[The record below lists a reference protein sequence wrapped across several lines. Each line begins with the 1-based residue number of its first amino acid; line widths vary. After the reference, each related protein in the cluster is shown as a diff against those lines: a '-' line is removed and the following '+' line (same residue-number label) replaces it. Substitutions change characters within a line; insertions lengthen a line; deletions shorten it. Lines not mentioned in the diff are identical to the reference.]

1 MKKSTLWILSAV
13 ALAALLAGG
22 ARWASQRQA
31 SKAPAAPTAAVVPS
45 IELATSDVFTAR
57 TQTLNLGIAVSGALK
72 ASESAIVKARVAGE
86 LQELSVREGD
96 RVQAG
101 QVIARIEPIEYQARV
116 RQAQQQAD
124 AAKAQ
129 VDIAQRQFDNN
140 QALVN
145 QGFISQTAL
154 LTSQASL
161 NGATATHAAALA
173 ALDLANK
180 SLADA
185 TLRSPLSGVVAQ
197 RLAQPGERVAIEARL
212 VEVIN
217 LSQLEL
223 EAALTAEDAS
233 LVRVGMTAQLQVDGV
248 DAPISAKVLRINP
261 SAQIGS
267 RSILVY
273 LGIKGREGLRQG
285 QFAQGSLGTQTLQVI
300 AVPVDSVRT
309 DKPQPYV
316 QVVQDG
322 KVAHITVRTDV
333 RSEGERQTRVA
344 VTGVSEGA
352 QVLSDTASE
361 AQVQFGKLEAAANAE
376 LKAKGVSA
384 KANRVASLRDA
395 LFSEI
400 DNPVNCGQGPEAQRL
415 MDELKRELPEFK
427 PLSSPTKNCTQN
439 EKIISDYKGRI
450 DNLVARAPWN
460 NADLSNVSTKASKA
474 REELADLRSEIS
486 KSYSPN
492 SIRQIASVFEGHQTN
507 YQDLIF
513 QLGKQTDTDKLEPDL
528 SIVAAQSLGNVY
540 KLPALF
546 LSRLDEASTYVYLL
560 MALCF
565 DLFLVYLYGLAKK
578 NRVRKRAIAGP
589 LAGAW

>member
-31 SKAPAAPTAAVVPS
+31 DKTPTASTAVVAPS

-248 DAPISAKVLRINP
+248 DAPIPAKVLRINP
-261 SAQIGS
+261 SAQTGS

-285 QFAQGSLGTQTLQVI
+285 QFAQGTLGTQSLQVM

-333 RSEGERQTRVA
+333 RSEGERQTLVA
-344 VTGVSEGA
+344 VTGVTEGT
-352 QVLSDTASE
+352 QVLSGSVGAVREGVLVKFTAP
-361 AQVQFGKLEAAANAE
+361 GNAA
-376 LKAKGVSA
+376 KVT
-384 KANRVASLRDA
+384 
-395 LFSEI
+395 
-400 DNPVNCGQGPEAQRL
+400 P
-415 MDELKRELPEFK
+415 
-427 PLSSPTKNCTQN
+427 
-439 EKIISDYKGRI
+439 
-450 DNLVARAPWN
+450 
-460 NADLSNVSTKASKA
+460 
-474 REELADLRSEIS
+474 
-486 KSYSPN
+486 
-492 SIRQIASVFEGHQTN
+492 
-507 YQDLIF
+507 
-513 QLGKQTDTDKLEPDL
+513 
-528 SIVAAQSLGNVY
+528 
-540 KLPALF
+540 
-546 LSRLDEASTYVYLL
+546 
-560 MALCF
+560 
-565 DLFLVYLYGLAKK
+565 
-578 NRVRKRAIAGP
+578 
-589 LAGAW
+589 

>member
-31 SKAPAAPTAAVVPS
+31 AKAPAAPSAAVVPS
-45 IELATSDVFTAR
+45 IELANSDVFIAR
-57 TQTLNLGIAVSGALK
+57 TQSLSQGITLSGALK
-72 ASESAIVKARVAGE
+72 ASQSAIIKARVAGE

-101 QVIARIEPIEYQARV
+101 QVIARIDQTEYQARV

-129 VDIAQRQFDNN
+129 VDIAQRQFNNN

-197 RLAQPGERVAIEARL
+197 RLVQPGERVAIEARL

-233 LVRVGMTAQLQVDGV
+233 LVRVGMTAQLKVEGV
-248 DAPISAKVLRINP
+248 DTPITAKVLRINP
-261 SAQIGS
+261 SAQTGS
-267 RSILVY
+267 RSILMY

-285 QFAQGSLGTQTLQVI
+285 QFAQGSLGTQTVQAI
-300 AVPVDSVRT
+300 AVPLDSVRT

-333 RSEGERQTRVA
+333 RSEGERESLVA
-344 VTGVSEGA
+344 VTGVAEGT
-352 QVLSDTASE
+352 QVLTGSVGPVREGVVVKFTNPASP
-361 AQVQFGKLEAAANAE
+361 VTPANA
-376 LKAKGVSA
+376 
-384 KANRVASLRDA
+384 
-395 LFSEI
+395 
-400 DNPVNCGQGPEAQRL
+400 
-415 MDELKRELPEFK
+415 
-427 PLSSPTKNCTQN
+427 
-439 EKIISDYKGRI
+439 
-450 DNLVARAPWN
+450 
-460 NADLSNVSTKASKA
+460 VSTK
-474 REELADLRSEIS
+474 
-486 KSYSPN
+486 P
-492 SIRQIASVFEGHQTN
+492 
-507 YQDLIF
+507 
-513 QLGKQTDTDKLEPDL
+513 
-528 SIVAAQSLGNVY
+528 
-540 KLPALF
+540 
-546 LSRLDEASTYVYLL
+546 
-560 MALCF
+560 
-565 DLFLVYLYGLAKK
+565 
-578 NRVRKRAIAGP
+578 
-589 LAGAW
+589 

>member
-1 MKKSTLWILSAV
+1 MKKSTLWILSAL

-31 SKAPAAPTAAVVPS
+31 AKNPAAPPAAVVPS
-45 IELATSDVFTAR
+45 IELAASDVFTAR

-101 QVIARIEPIEYQARV
+101 QVIARIEPIEFQARV

-129 VDIAQRQFDNN
+129 VEIAQRQFDNN

-154 LTSQASL
+154 LTSQANL
-161 NGATATHAAALA
+161 NGAKATHAAALA

-197 RLAQPGERVAIEARL
+197 RLAQPGERVGIEARL
-212 VEVIN
+212 IEVIN

-233 LVRVGMTAQLQVDGV
+233 LVRVGMTAQLKVEGV
-248 DAPISAKVLRINP
+248 AEPVSAKVLRINP
-261 SAQIGS
+261 SAQMGS
-267 RSILVY
+267 RSIVVY

-285 QFAQGSLGTQTLQVI
+285 QFAQGKLSTESLQVL

-322 KVAHITVRTDV
+322 KLVHITVRTGE
-333 RSEGERQTRVA
+333 RSEGEQQSLVA
-344 VTGVSEGA
+344 VTGVAEGA
-352 QVLSDTASE
+352 QVLLGSVGAVREGVLVKFTTPATP
-361 AQVQFGKLEAAANAE
+361 ANA
-376 LKAKGVSA
+376 G
-384 KANRVASLRDA
+384 AN
-395 LFSEI
+395 
-400 DNPVNCGQGPEAQRL
+400 
-415 MDELKRELPEFK
+415 K
-427 PLSSPTKNCTQN
+427 P
-439 EKIISDYKGRI
+439 
-450 DNLVARAPWN
+450 
-460 NADLSNVSTKASKA
+460 
-474 REELADLRSEIS
+474 
-486 KSYSPN
+486 
-492 SIRQIASVFEGHQTN
+492 
-507 YQDLIF
+507 
-513 QLGKQTDTDKLEPDL
+513 
-528 SIVAAQSLGNVY
+528 
-540 KLPALF
+540 
-546 LSRLDEASTYVYLL
+546 
-560 MALCF
+560 
-565 DLFLVYLYGLAKK
+565 
-578 NRVRKRAIAGP
+578 
-589 LAGAW
+589 

>member
-1 MKKSTLWILSAV
+1 
-13 ALAALLAGG
+13 
-22 ARWASQRQA
+22 
-31 SKAPAAPTAAVVPS
+31 
-45 IELATSDVFTAR
+45 
-57 TQTLNLGIAVSGALK
+57 
-72 ASESAIVKARVAGE
+72 
-86 LQELSVREGD
+86 VREGD

-101 QVIARIEPIEYQARV
+101 QVIARIDPIEFQARV

-161 NGATATHAAALA
+161 NGATATHAAALS

-233 LVRVGMTAQLQVDGV
+233 LVRVGMTAQLKVEGV
-248 DAPISAKVLRINP
+248 TEPVPAKVLRINP
-261 SAQIGS
+261 SAQMGS
-267 RSILVY
+267 RSIVVY
-273 LGIKGREGLRQG
+273 LGIQGREGLRQG
-285 QFAQGSLGTQTLQVI
+285 QFAQGNLGTQSLQVL

-322 KVAHITVRTDV
+322 KLVHITVRTGE
-333 RSEGERQTRVA
+333 RSEGEQQSLVA

-352 QVLSDTASE
+352 QVLSGSVGAVREGVLVKFTSPATP
-361 AQVQFGKLEAAANAE
+361 ANA
-376 LKAKGVSA
+376 GS
-384 KANRVASLRDA
+384 N
-395 LFSEI
+395 
-400 DNPVNCGQGPEAQRL
+400 
-415 MDELKRELPEFK
+415 K
-427 PLSSPTKNCTQN
+427 P
-439 EKIISDYKGRI
+439 
-450 DNLVARAPWN
+450 
-460 NADLSNVSTKASKA
+460 
-474 REELADLRSEIS
+474 
-486 KSYSPN
+486 
-492 SIRQIASVFEGHQTN
+492 
-507 YQDLIF
+507 
-513 QLGKQTDTDKLEPDL
+513 
-528 SIVAAQSLGNVY
+528 
-540 KLPALF
+540 
-546 LSRLDEASTYVYLL
+546 
-560 MALCF
+560 
-565 DLFLVYLYGLAKK
+565 
-578 NRVRKRAIAGP
+578 
-589 LAGAW
+589 

>member
-1 MKKSTLWILSAV
+1 MKKSTFWILSAV

-45 IELATSDVFTAR
+45 IELAASDVFTAR
-57 TQTLNLGIAVSGALK
+57 TQSLSQGITVSGALK
-72 ASESAIVKARVAGE
+72 ASQSAIIKARVAGE

-101 QVIARIEPIEYQARV
+101 QVIARIDQTEYQARV

-197 RLAQPGERVAIEARL
+197 RLVQPGERVAIEARL

-233 LVRVGMTAQLQVDGV
+233 LVRVGMTAQLKVEGV
-248 DAPISAKVLRINP
+248 DTPITAKVLRINP
-261 SAQIGS
+261 SAQSGS

-273 LGIKGREGLRQG
+273 LGIQGREGLRQG
-285 QFAQGSLGTQTLQVI
+285 QFAQGSLGTQTVQAM
-300 AVPVDSVRT
+300 AVPLDSVRT

-322 KVAHITVRTDV
+322 KVVHITVRTDV
-333 RSEGERQTRVA
+333 RSEGERESLVA
-344 VTGVSEGA
+344 VTGVAEGT
-352 QVLSDTASE
+352 QVLTGSVGPVREGVVVKFTTPASP
-361 AQVQFGKLEAAANAE
+361 AAPANA
-376 LKAKGVSA
+376 
-384 KANRVASLRDA
+384 
-395 LFSEI
+395 
-400 DNPVNCGQGPEAQRL
+400 
-415 MDELKRELPEFK
+415 
-427 PLSSPTKNCTQN
+427 
-439 EKIISDYKGRI
+439 
-450 DNLVARAPWN
+450 
-460 NADLSNVSTKASKA
+460 VSTK
-474 REELADLRSEIS
+474 
-486 KSYSPN
+486 P
-492 SIRQIASVFEGHQTN
+492 
-507 YQDLIF
+507 
-513 QLGKQTDTDKLEPDL
+513 
-528 SIVAAQSLGNVY
+528 
-540 KLPALF
+540 
-546 LSRLDEASTYVYLL
+546 
-560 MALCF
+560 
-565 DLFLVYLYGLAKK
+565 
-578 NRVRKRAIAGP
+578 
-589 LAGAW
+589 

>member
-31 SKAPAAPTAAVVPS
+31 GKTPTAPTAAMVPS

-86 LQELSVREGD
+86 LQELNVREGD

-212 VEVIN
+212 IEVIN
-217 LSQLEL
+217 LSQMEL
-223 EAALTAEDAS
+223 EAALTVEEAS
-233 LVRVGMTAQLQVDGV
+233 RVRVGMTAQLQVEGM
-248 DAPISAKVLRINP
+248 DAPITAKVLRINP
-261 SAQIGS
+261 SAQVGS
-267 RSILVY
+267 RSIVVY
-273 LGIKGREGLRQG
+273 LGISGREGLRQG
-285 QFAQGSLGTQTLQVI
+285 LFAQGSLGTESMQVL
-300 AVPVDSVRT
+300 AVPVSSVRT

-322 KVAHITVRTDV
+322 TVRHITVRTGE
-333 RSEGERQTRVA
+333 RSEGEQQSLVA

-352 QVLSDTASE
+352 QVLSGTVGAVREGVQVKFTAPAKSDV
-361 AQVQFGKLEAAANAE
+361 APAAAQATPANA
-376 LKAKGVSA
+376 AK
-384 KANRVASLRDA
+384 
-395 LFSEI
+395 
-400 DNPVNCGQGPEAQRL
+400 
-415 MDELKRELPEFK
+415 
-427 PLSSPTKNCTQN
+427 
-439 EKIISDYKGRI
+439 
-450 DNLVARAPWN
+450 
-460 NADLSNVSTKASKA
+460 
-474 REELADLRSEIS
+474 
-486 KSYSPN
+486 
-492 SIRQIASVFEGHQTN
+492 
-507 YQDLIF
+507 
-513 QLGKQTDTDKLEPDL
+513 
-528 SIVAAQSLGNVY
+528 
-540 KLPALF
+540 
-546 LSRLDEASTYVYLL
+546 
-560 MALCF
+560 
-565 DLFLVYLYGLAKK
+565 
-578 NRVRKRAIAGP
+578 
-589 LAGAW
+589 

>member
-13 ALAALLAGG
+13 AVVALLAGG

-31 SKAPAAPTAAVVPS
+31 AKTPKVPTAAVVPS
-45 IELATSDVFTAR
+45 IELAASDVFTAR
-57 TQTLNLGIAVSGALK
+57 TQTLSLGIAVSGALK
-72 ASESAIVKARVAGE
+72 ASQSAIVKARVAGE

-101 QVIARIEPIEYQARV
+101 QVIARIDPTEYQARV

-124 AAKAQ
+124 AARAQ

-161 NGATATHAAALA
+161 NGAKATHAAALA

-185 TLRSPLSGVVAQ
+185 TLRAPLTGVVAQ

-212 VEVIN
+212 VEIIN

-233 LVRVGMTAQLQVDGV
+233 RVRVGMTAQLQVEGV
-248 DAPISAKVLRINP
+248 GEPVPAKVLRINP
-261 SAQIGS
+261 SAQTGS
-267 RSILVY
+267 RSIVVY
-273 LGIKGREGLRQG
+273 LGVQGREGLRQG
-285 QFAQGSLGTQTLQVI
+285 QFAQGSLGTQSLRVL

-333 RSEGERQTRVA
+333 RSEGEQESLVA
-344 VTGVSEGA
+344 VTGVAEGA
-352 QVLSDTASE
+352 QVLSGSVGAVREGVLVKFTTPASP
-361 AQVQFGKLEAAANAE
+361 ATSANA
-376 LKAKGVSA
+376 LTT
-384 KANRVASLRDA
+384 
-395 LFSEI
+395 
-400 DNPVNCGQGPEAQRL
+400 
-415 MDELKRELPEFK
+415 K
-427 PLSSPTKNCTQN
+427 P
-439 EKIISDYKGRI
+439 
-450 DNLVARAPWN
+450 
-460 NADLSNVSTKASKA
+460 
-474 REELADLRSEIS
+474 
-486 KSYSPN
+486 
-492 SIRQIASVFEGHQTN
+492 
-507 YQDLIF
+507 
-513 QLGKQTDTDKLEPDL
+513 
-528 SIVAAQSLGNVY
+528 
-540 KLPALF
+540 
-546 LSRLDEASTYVYLL
+546 
-560 MALCF
+560 
-565 DLFLVYLYGLAKK
+565 
-578 NRVRKRAIAGP
+578 
-589 LAGAW
+589 

>member
-31 SKAPAAPTAAVVPS
+31 DKTPTTPTAAMVPS

-161 NGATATHAAALA
+161 NGATATHAAALS

-248 DAPISAKVLRINP
+248 DAPITAKVLRINP

-285 QFAQGSLGTQTLQVI
+285 QFAQGTLGTQSLQVM
-300 AVPVDSVRT
+300 AVPVESVRT

-333 RSEGERQTRVA
+333 RSEGERQTLVA
-344 VTGVSEGA
+344 VTGVTEGT
-352 QVLSDTASE
+352 QVLSGSVGAVREGVLVKFTAP
-361 AQVQFGKLEAAANAE
+361 GNAA
-376 LKAKGVSA
+376 KVT
-384 KANRVASLRDA
+384 
-395 LFSEI
+395 
-400 DNPVNCGQGPEAQRL
+400 P
-415 MDELKRELPEFK
+415 
-427 PLSSPTKNCTQN
+427 
-439 EKIISDYKGRI
+439 
-450 DNLVARAPWN
+450 
-460 NADLSNVSTKASKA
+460 
-474 REELADLRSEIS
+474 
-486 KSYSPN
+486 
-492 SIRQIASVFEGHQTN
+492 
-507 YQDLIF
+507 
-513 QLGKQTDTDKLEPDL
+513 
-528 SIVAAQSLGNVY
+528 
-540 KLPALF
+540 
-546 LSRLDEASTYVYLL
+546 
-560 MALCF
+560 
-565 DLFLVYLYGLAKK
+565 
-578 NRVRKRAIAGP
+578 
-589 LAGAW
+589 